1 MGGRKGK
8 DVRAKLGEIYE
19 RKGEGRKGEVERS
32 NKRWTGG
39 WDGCNI
45 PYLIT
50 RTGAGAGSGGGDYY
64 SISSGI
70 QQACNIIHINNSPQ
84 GHNYTVQY
92 VRECFMIEH

>member
-1 MGGRKGK
+1 MVERGNVGGRKGK

-50 RTGAGAGSGGGDYY
+50 RTGAGAGSGGG
-64 SISSGI
+64 GLLFN
-70 QQACNIIHINNSPQ
+70 QFRHPT
-84 GHNYTVQY
+84 GL
-92 VRECFMIEH
+92 